1 MVKRLSLTIWNII
14 FRFFDLENIYIDT
27 IFELI
32 GTEMTILCAFSY
44 FGLMAAVSIFRIR
57 LIEYEN
63 DKKWLFNTKL
73 VNFNAIPMHLK
84 ENDEWKCLY
93 VRTFYSAAA
102 ILKRFDNRKTEN
114 FSECIT
120 EKMDSTPKNL

>member
-14 FRFFDLENIYIDT
+14 FRFFDLENMYIDT

-32 GTEMTILCAFSY
+32 GTKMTILCAFSY
-44 FGLMAAVSIFRIR
+44 FGVMAAVLSFRIC

-93 VRTFYSAAA
+93 FRTFCSAVAM
-102 ILKRFDNRKTEN
+102 LKTLRKPEN
-114 FSECIT
+114 GKFLG
-120 EKMDSTPKNL
+120 MHHRKNGFYA